1 MTDERAWLRLG
12 HKALPRSIEI
22 IDRRLENR
30 LNRGT
35 STCHT
40 SNEDPSGSDQAPTDA
55 TDR

>member
-1 MTDERAWLRLG
+1 MTDERASPWLG
-12 HKALPRSIEI
+12 HKTLPRSIEI

-30 LNRGT
+30 LHRDP

-40 SNEDPSGSDQAPTDA
+40 SNEDPPGNDQTPGDA